1 MSKNKHAWWQ
11 EGIIY
16 EVYIRSFKDSNG
28 DGIGD
33 IKGVLQKL
41 DYIKWL
47 GVNTI
52 WITPFYPS
60 PMKDLGYDVS
70 DYTGTDPVFGTME
83 DVDELISQ
91 VHKRNMKLVIDL
103 VPNHTSDQH
112 AWFKESRSS
121 KDNSKRNWYLWKD
134 AKPDGSPPN
143 NWLSVLGGSAWE
155 WDEQTG
161 QYYYHAFLK
170 EQPDLN
176 LRNKE
181 TMDAILNVMRF
192 WLDKGVDGFRVD
204 VMWHLIK
211 DELWRNNPANPDYKE
226 EQPEADKLMQIYSCD
241 QPEVHG
247 IIKKMRGI
255 TDEYNEKVIIGELY
269 LTIENVVNYYG
280 EDCDGAHLPSNFE
293 LIFLIPWEA
302 DRIGIAIDKYE
313 AALPEKC
320 WPNWVLGNHD
330 KERLASRIG
339 NEQAKIAAMLLLTL
353 RGTPTIYYGDEIGLM
368 QSDIPK
374 EEMQDPQG
382 LLNPGKNLSRDPQR
396 SPMQWDNTAYA
407 GFSDKKPWLRLNN
420 DADKNNVEQQKKD
433 PNSLLNFY
441 KQLIDF
447 RNENE
452 VLKTGDYFPVGSN
465 KSILAYKRKKDGQPA
480 ILVVLNFTNE
490 EKDCHSIIDGYK
502 GEIIIST
509 NPAMKNKSLNEK
521 TKLSAN
527 EGLVAILKD
536 DEL

>member
-255 TDEYNEKVIIGELY
+255 TDEYTEKVIIGEL
-269 LTIENVVNYYG
+269 
-280 EDCDGAHLPSNFE
+280 
-293 LIFLIPWEA
+293 
-302 DRIGIAIDKYE
+302 
-313 AALPEKC
+313 
-320 WPNWVLGNHD
+320 
-330 KERLASRIG
+330 
-339 NEQAKIAAMLLLTL
+339 
-353 RGTPTIYYGDEIGLM
+353 
-368 QSDIPK
+368 
-374 EEMQDPQG
+374 
-382 LLNPGKNLSRDPQR
+382 
-396 SPMQWDNTAYA
+396 
-407 GFSDKKPWLRLNN
+407 
-420 DADKNNVEQQKKD
+420 
-433 PNSLLNFY
+433 
-441 KQLIDF
+441 
-447 RNENE
+447 
-452 VLKTGDYFPVGSN
+452 
-465 KSILAYKRKKDGQPA
+465 
-480 ILVVLNFTNE
+480 
-490 EKDCHSIIDGYK
+490 
-502 GEIIIST
+502 
-509 NPAMKNKSLNEK
+509 
-521 TKLSAN
+521 
-527 EGLVAILKD
+527 
-536 DEL
+536 